1 MKYIL
6 AIFSLL
12 VLSASLQAEERLSDP
27 SFFEEPRSISGVP
40 GKQRHLLVEIPDPG
54 ISSSVYALKGMIRH
68 ENVEG
73 VGFLQMDN
81 DFGTTGSFF
90 TKSLEPKG
98 PLGKISGT
106 SDWREFVLP
115 FYAASGDQSAGTART
130 PEKLT
135 LSLVLPGT
143 GTVSIR
149 DVVLYQYE
157 TGEDPMRST
166 GQWFSNRTAGLI
178 GGLGGSVIGLW
189 GALIGV
195 LSSRGK
201 ARGFVLGSANTLLV
215 IGIGSLVFGAV
226 ALAADQPY
234 VVYYPSLLIGI
245 IVVAVMGKLRGT
257 LSARYEQLELKR
269 MQSLDV

>member
-106 SDWREFVLP
+106 SDWRD
-115 FYAASGDQSAGTART
+115 SSS
-130 PEKLT
+130 
-135 LSLVLPGT
+135 SL
-143 GTVSIR
+143 
-149 DVVLYQYE
+149 
-157 TGEDPMRST
+157 
-166 GQWFSNRTAGLI
+166 
-178 GGLGGSVIGLW
+178 
-189 GALIGV
+189 
-195 LSSRGK
+195 
-201 ARGFVLGSANTLLV
+201 
-215 IGIGSLVFGAV
+215 
-226 ALAADQPY
+226 
-234 VVYYPSLLIGI
+234 I
-245 IVVAVMGKLRGT
+245 ISDNL
-257 LSARYEQLELKR
+257 
-269 MQSLDV
+269 